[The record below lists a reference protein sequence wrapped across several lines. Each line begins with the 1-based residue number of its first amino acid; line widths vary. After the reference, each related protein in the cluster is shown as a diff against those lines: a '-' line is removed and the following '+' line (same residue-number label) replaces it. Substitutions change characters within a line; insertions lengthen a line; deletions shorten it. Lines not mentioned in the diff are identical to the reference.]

1 MDLTSKMGDVPQRV
15 AENSAPTPKLNDR
28 VRERWPEI
36 RARSFSSTTRN
47 EPVMSHNLLSRD
59 EQLRLHRIATV
70 LDYRRG
76 GITIYSQGEEARSIY
91 LIDEGIIRVSRCG
104 ENGQRQILALRVPG
118 DIFGM
123 PDAGRYANS
132 AETVCAA
139 KVFRCPWQ
147 RVHELMLTEP
157 QFQMT
162 LLTKMANEV
171 RQAQRRIMMLGQQN
185 VCQRL
190 ASFLLDFISLPE
202 FFDERQSILNL
213 PVNRFDLAD
222 YLGTAPESTARAFAR
237 LESEGLVR
245 RVNSRLVEILD
256 AEGLQNL
263 QCGRRRAHRQATHH
277 HEPPIAE
284 ELPVPV

>member
-15 AENSAPTPKLNDR
+15 ADNALPAPKLNDR

-36 RARSFSSTTRN
+36 RARSFSSTRN

-59 EQLRLHRIATV
+59 EQRRLHRIATV

-91 LIDEGIIRVSRCG
+91 LIDEGIIRVSRCA

-147 RVHELMLTEP
+147 RVHQLMLTEP

-162 LLTKMANEV
+162 LLTKMANEL

-190 ASFLLDFISLPE
+190 ASFLLDFIALPE

-237 LESEGLVR
+237 LESEDLVR

-263 QCGRRRAHRQATHH
+263 QCGRRRALRQATQHQA
-277 HEPPIAE
+277 PPIAE
-284 ELPVPV
+284 ELPVPA